1 MTRQKSNYDGLE
13 EVNEQR
19 LIGLFFCNVDDTIT
33 DEQKKIEQLKRVRER
48 LLHCMF
54 VPETTNTYHY
64 LYKKG
69 GIMASHNYL
78 LLLFILVSAAVVNH
92 CIHFITI
99 FIFPFLIVEL
109 IILEAMITEFSKILL
124 IFP

>member
-1 MTRQKSNYDGLE
+1 MVFIIILVITESLLVKGKIAVTRQKSNYDGLE

-64 LYKKG
+64 L
-69 GIMASHNYL
+69 
-78 LLLFILVSAAVVNH
+78 
-92 CIHFITI
+92 
-99 FIFPFLIVEL
+99 
-109 IILEAMITEFSKILL
+109 
-124 IFP
+124 